1 VAPLARIIPP
11 KSCPTFEVPRGGSF
25 LSRLRVRGAAGRPR
39 KILGV
44 LPRPPHCSWGALPQ
58 LLAARNPK
66 NAGSST
72 ASTHCSCEGRSCNL
86 RAYV

>member
-39 KILGV
+39 KIQGV

-58 LLAARNPK
+58 LLAAWNHK
-66 NAGSST
+66 NAGIST
-72 ASTHCSCEGRSCNL
+72 ASARCSTEGRITNK
-86 RAYV
+86 RAYG